1 MKPHFLPGLPLV
13 LALLLAGCAQLTLRN
28 ATEESFVLDSDATGF
43 SYEITVL
50 LPPGYDPG
58 RTYPSVYL
66 IDGHWHY
73 LYVASHA
80 QRLMQQG
87 DIEEVILVGIAYAG
101 IPSNTLGGYGRIS
114 ELRIDDLTSVK
125 NAEGAERGGK
135 SLAFREFLAT
145 DLIPAVEARYATGA
159 QGRTLLGHS
168 LGGFFGIW
176 EMFTFGENSLFEQIH
191 AGSPALWWADGFL
204 LAEEARVHAAG
215 QALPFDFL
223 TDMGELEGVTWNA
236 FFDEFE
242 ARIEAHTHPEL
253 QATFRRYPRGHSH
266 NAETGFE
273 AALKHFFG
281 R

>member
-1 MKPHFLPGLPLV
+1 MKLFPFLGLLLPL
-13 LALLLAGCAQLTLRN
+13 LLTGCAQFTLRN
-28 ATEESFVLDSDATGF
+28 AAEESFVLDSDATGY

-50 LPPGYDPG
+50 LPPDYDPA

-73 LYVASHA
+73 LYVASDA
-80 QRLMQQG
+80 KRLMQRG
-87 DIEEVILVGIAYAG
+87 DIEDIILVGIAYAG
-101 IPSNTLGGYGRIS
+101 IPNNTLGGYSRIS
-114 ELRIDDLTSVK
+114 DLRIDDLTAVK
-125 NAEGAERGGK
+125 NVEEAERGGK
-135 SLAFREFLAT
+135 ALAFRTFLAQ
-145 DLIPAVEARYATGA
+145 DLIPEIEGRYATGP

-176 EMFTFGENSLFEQIH
+176 EMLTFPDSSLFAQIH
-191 AGSPALWWADGFL
+191 AGSPALWWADGYL
-204 LAEEARVHAAG
+204 LAEEEQIHAAG

-242 ARIEAHTHPEL
+242 ARVEAHAHPGL

-266 NAETGFE
+266 NAETGFK
-273 AALKHFFG
+273 AALSHFFG